1 MKKDTFGGRVQ
12 ERREELHYTQEALA
26 EVLGLSYN
34 FIVALEGDRK
44 KTSIQTFTK
53 LISVL
58 DVSADWLLGIE
69 PSEHRKEREERF
81 KYIDEKI
88 GDLSITAQ
96 DRILTVIETMINYE
110 TRMETR
116 RLEN

>member
-44 KTSIQTFTK
+44 KPSIQTFTK

-88 GDLSITAQ
+88 GYLSITAQ

>member
-1 MKKDTFGGRVQ
+1 MKKATFGGRVQ

-26 EVLGLSYN
+26 E
-34 FIVALEGDRK
+34 
-44 KTSIQTFTK
+44 
-53 LISVL
+53 VL

-96 DRILTVIETMINYE
+96 DRILTVVETMINYE
-110 TRMETR
+110 TRMDAKRQEK
-116 RLEN
+116 

>member
-1 MKKDTFGGRVQ
+1 MKRATFGGRVQ

-26 EVLGLSYN
+26 EVMGLSYN

-44 KTSIQTFTK
+44 KPSIQTFTK

-81 KYIDEKI
+81 KYIDEK
-88 GDLSITAQ
+88 
-96 DRILTVIETMINYE
+96 N
-110 TRMETR
+110 R
-116 RLEN
+116 RSFHHGSGPYSDCGRDHDQL

>member
-44 KTSIQTFTK
+44 
-53 LISVL
+53 
-58 DVSADWLLGIE
+58 
-69 PSEHRKEREERF
+69 
-81 KYIDEKI
+81 
-88 GDLSITAQ
+88 
-96 DRILTVIETMINYE
+96 
-110 TRMETR
+110 
-116 RLEN
+116 

>member
-1 MKKDTFGGRVQ
+1 MKRATFGGRVQ

-26 EVLGLSYN
+26 EVMGLSYN

-44 KTSIQTFTK
+44 KPSIQTFTK
-53 LISVL
+53 LISV
-58 DVSADWLLGIE
+58 LGIE

-96 DRILTVIETMINYE
+96 DRILTVVETMINYE
-110 TRMETR
+110 TRMDAKRQEK
-116 RLEN
+116 